1 MIRLAVARIKL
12 FPQSLKTII
21 PFALLCSALLVAAC
35 SGEKQNSASNSPTAS
50 TAPASSTASSSALS
64 AAGAFEGAITANL
77 FADAQPMEM
86 KYWIKGSRS
95 RIETNLSRGGREMGV
110 MLMDTTS
117 GSQTM
122 LIPQT
127 KTYMTMN
134 WGGDGGLKEMAEK
147 MGKAADDKPLK
158 AISTGKTETIA
169 GFSCEHWLMGER
181 QDTDVCLA
189 KGLGF
194 FGGGGQSG
202 GVFEKLKN
210 LAMGEKMK
218 AQLDANPEFAKFV
231 EGGAFPL
238 KISQIEKGQAKTVME
253 VTSVER
259 KLLDDSLFT
268 VPPDYKKMEIPGMP
282 TGRK

>member
-1 MIRLAVARIKL
+1 
-12 FPQSLKTII
+12 
-21 PFALLCSALLVAAC
+21 
-35 SGEKQNSASNSPTAS
+35 
-50 TAPASSTASSSALS
+50 
-64 AAGAFEGAITANL
+64 
-77 FADAQPMEM
+77 MEM

-95 RIETNLSRGGREMGV
+95 RIETNLSRGGREMGA
-110 MLMDTTS
+110 MLLDVSS
-117 GSQTM
+117 GTQTM

-134 WGGDGGLKEMAEK
+134 WGEEGGLKEMA
-147 MGKAADDKPLK
+147 GKDAEDQPLK
-158 AISTGKTETIA
+158 ATSTGKTETIA
-169 GFSCEHWLMGER
+169 GYSCEHWLMGER

-202 GVFEKLKN
+202 GVFDKLKN

-238 KISQIEKGQAKTVME
+238 KISQIENGQSKTVME

-259 KLLDDSLFT
+259 KPLEDSLFT

-282 TGRK
+282 AGRK

>member
-1 MIRLAVARIKL
+1 MIRLAIARIKL
-12 FPQSLKTII
+12 FPQSLKTIFS
-21 PFALLCSALLVAAC
+21 FALLCSALLVAAC
-35 SGEKQNSASNSPTAS
+35 SGAKQDSASNSPTSS
-50 TAPASSTASSSALS
+50 TAPASSAASSG
-64 AAGAFEGAITANL
+64 AGAFEGAITANL

-95 RIETNLSRGGREMGV
+95 RIETNLSRGGREMGA
-110 MLMDTTS
+110 MLLDVSS
-117 GSQTM
+117 GTQTM

-134 WGGDGGLKEMAEK
+134 WGTDGGGLKEMAEK
-147 MGKAADDKPLK
+147 MGKAADDQPFK
-158 AISTGKTETIA
+158 ATSTGKTETIA
-169 GFSCEHWLMGER
+169 GFTCEHWLMGER

-202 GVFEKLKN
+202 GIFDKLKN

-238 KISQIEKGQAKTVME
+238 KISQIENGQTKTVME

-259 KLLDDSLFT
+259 KPLDDSLFT

-282 TGRK
+282 AGRK